1 MEASGGSHFTVN
13 TLSLALPTHLRT
25 QESPRNTTKEG
36 RCPTTGSRDT
46 SQSLSQDQGDGSGH
60 RGQPQA
66 HQQEDPLPR
75 FVKAPQG
82 TNEQYVANF
91 LKKNKASRLNL
102 VTGSSKGTRTL
113 KG

>member
-13 TLSLALPTHLRT
+13 TLSLALTTHLRT
-25 QESPRNTTKEG
+25 QENPRNTTKEG
-36 RCPTTGSRDT
+36 RCPTTGSRDA

-60 RGQPQA
+60 QG

-82 TNEQYVANF
+82 TNEQSMLQTF
-91 LKKNKASRLNL
+91 SKK
-102 VTGSSKGTRTL
+102 
-113 KG
+113 